1 VFFCGYCLIALRSIA
16 TCSPGRGTYPPG
28 VFGFWQ
34 LAALF
39 GTGLAAGF
47 VDSIAGGGG
56 LLTLPVLL
64 SLGLEPKHALGTN
77 KLQATFGSGSAAF
90 HYAGAGAVPLKDC
103 VRGFLL
109 TLVGAA
115 LGTAAVQSI
124 STEVLKRM
132 LPPLLLGIAI
142 YMLVKPQI
150 GSNDHPPRMPRS
162 RFDLIFGLV
171 LGFYDGFLGPG
182 TGTFWTMAF
191 VLALGFNL
199 TRATAYT
206 KVMNLASNLSSL
218 IFFLIA
224 GKIYFIAGLAM
235 GAGQMLGARLGAG
248 LVIKRGTKLIRP
260 IFISMVL
267 LLIVKLLYS
276 SYLTGPQR

>member
-1 VFFCGYCLIALRSIA
+1 VL
-16 TCSPGRGTYPPG
+16 
-28 VFGFWQ
+28 FGFGLWQ
-34 LAALF
+34 LLALF

-64 SLGLEPKHALGTN
+64 SLGLEPKYALGTN
-77 KLQATFGSGSAAF
+77 KLQATCGSGSAAF
-90 HYAGAGAVPLKDC
+90 HYGRAGAVHWKDC
-103 VRGFLL
+103 VRGFMV
-109 TLVGAA
+109 TLIGAA

-124 STEVLKRM
+124 STEILKRL
-132 LPPLLLGIAI
+132 LPPLLLAIAI
-142 YMLVKPQI
+142 YMLVKPELGKQ
-150 GSNDHPPRMPRS
+150 DHAPRMPRS
-162 RFDLIFGLV
+162 RFDLIFGLG

-191 VLALGFNL
+191 VLALGFNM
-199 TRATAYT
+199 TRATAHT

-218 IFFLIA
+218 AFFLILGKLYFVA
-224 GKIYFIAGLAM
+224 GAAM
-235 GAGQMLGARLGAG
+235 GLGQLLGARLGAG

-267 LLIVKLLYS
+267 LLIVKLIYS
-276 SYLTGPQR
+276 SYLTGGQK

>member
-1 VFFCGYCLIALRSIA
+1 VSGS
-16 TCSPGRGTYPPG
+16 
-28 VFGFWQ
+28 WQ
-34 LAALF
+34 LLALF
-39 GTGLAAGF
+39 ATGLAAGF

-77 KLQATFGSGSAAF
+77 KLQATCGSGSAAW
-90 HYAGAGAVPLKDC
+90 HYARAGAVSWKDC
-103 VRGFLL
+103 LRGFFI
-109 TLVGAA
+109 TFVGAA

-124 STEVLKRM
+124 STEILKRM
-132 LPPLLLGIAI
+132 LPPLLLAIGI
-142 YMLVKPQI
+142 YMLVKPEL
-150 GSNDHPPRMPRS
+150 GATDHPPRMPRA
-162 RFDLIFGLV
+162 RFDLIFGLG

-218 IFFLIA
+218 LFFLIA
-224 GKIYFIAGLAM
+224 GKIYFLAGAAM

-267 LLIVKLLYS
+267 LLILKLIYS
-276 SYLTGPQR
+276 SYLTAPQR